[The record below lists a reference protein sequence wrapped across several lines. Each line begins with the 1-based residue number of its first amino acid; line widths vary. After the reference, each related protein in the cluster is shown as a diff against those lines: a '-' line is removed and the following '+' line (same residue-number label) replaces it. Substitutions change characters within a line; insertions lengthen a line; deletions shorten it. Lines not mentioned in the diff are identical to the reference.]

1 MSRSGSPADAMT
13 ASTTEIPELAGVE
26 PHGDWEPTPWLAA
39 ETHPLL
45 RSRNFYIALTVD
57 LAGARR
63 PVAADPVDAEL

>member
-1 MSRSGSPADAMT
+1 MT

-45 RSRNFYIALTVD
+45 RSRNFYIALTVIS
-57 LAGARR
+57 LVLGGLSLLI
-63 PVAADPVDAEL
+63 PVDAEL